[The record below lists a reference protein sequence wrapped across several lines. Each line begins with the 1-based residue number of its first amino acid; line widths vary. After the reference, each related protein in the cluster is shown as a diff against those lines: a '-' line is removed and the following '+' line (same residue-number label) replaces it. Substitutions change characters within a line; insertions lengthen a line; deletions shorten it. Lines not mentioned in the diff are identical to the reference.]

1 MRRHVSSKDWCW
13 FTLWNLGTLFEN
25 KIIAKILKENQRQT
39 IILFNFYEHP
49 TQRKPLEK
57 VKIALPHFL
66 LMWKTTKNW
75 MVIICHSAHFSK
87 ISNDILTHF
96 YIIQVVSV
104 ATSIGKNN
112 FKKMWIN
119 FLNTILVKGKDRNL
133 R

>member
-1 MRRHVSSKDWCW
+1 M
-13 FTLWNLGTLFEN
+13 
-25 KIIAKILKENQRQT
+25 
-39 IILFNFYEHP
+39 
-49 TQRKPLEK
+49 EK

-66 LMWKTTKNW
+66 LMWKATKNW
-75 MVIICHSAHFSK
+75 MAIICHSARLSK

-112 FKKMWIN
+112 VKKMWIN
-119 FLNTILVKGKDRNL
+119 FLNTILVKGKDHNL